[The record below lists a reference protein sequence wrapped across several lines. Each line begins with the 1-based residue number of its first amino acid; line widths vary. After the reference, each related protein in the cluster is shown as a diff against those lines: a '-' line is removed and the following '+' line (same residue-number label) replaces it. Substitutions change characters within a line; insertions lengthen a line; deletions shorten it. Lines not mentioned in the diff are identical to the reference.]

1 MTALDASSE
10 LSGIATVMK
19 EGNDCNAIC
28 QHIMDLGVWTEEF
41 SPGTSRLQRKSGTRW
56 GLLSLESEQT
66 TRHCAS
72 YQHLS
77 EVICYLWKPLLH
89 FLHS

>member
-1 MTALDASSE
+1 MTALGASSE
-10 LSGIATVMK
+10 RSGIAAVMK
-19 EGNDCNAIC
+19 EGNDGNAIC
-28 QHIMDLGVWTEEF
+28 QHLDLGVWTEEF
-41 SPGTSRLQRKSGTRW
+41 LPGTSRLQRKSGIRW
-56 GLLSLESEQT
+56 GLLSLKSEQT
-66 TRHCAS
+66 TRHYAS